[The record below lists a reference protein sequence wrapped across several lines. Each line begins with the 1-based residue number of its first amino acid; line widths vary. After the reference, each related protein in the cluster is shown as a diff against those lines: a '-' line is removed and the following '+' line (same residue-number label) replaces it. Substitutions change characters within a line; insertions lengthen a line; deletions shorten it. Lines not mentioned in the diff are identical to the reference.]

1 MQMIEISSDTR
12 KLIQACLMALGG
24 KKTSRFASLHH
35 SILYR
40 IAEGKQ
46 KKLSEKNWKKL
57 SSFVEFILSQYLEDL
72 ME

>member
-1 MQMIEISSDTR
+1 MQMIEISSEAR
-12 KLIQACLMALGG
+12 ILIQACLMALGG
-24 KKTSRFASLHH
+24 KKTSRFSSLHH

-40 IAEGKQ
+40 IADGKQ

-57 SSFVEFILSQYLEDL
+57 ISFAEFINSHYLEDL